1 MKKEF
6 EIYRSNFYGII
17 CMIASILSFIIGFI
31 FILARIEWSG
41 FLATVFFI
49 LFVGFMLLF
58 ALMFL
63 RPFVVATVN
72 KDKITIYDKETT
84 EIAVNDI
91 KKIELKSNLMA
102 LRVNIYTEEKVYNY
116 EWYVSRT
123 IEVKVVLQDFFE
135 NLDKEVIVDENN
147 VK

>member
-17 CMIASILSFIIGFI
+17 CMIASILSFIIGFV

-49 LFVGFMLLF
+49 LFVGFMILF
-58 ALMFL
+58 ALLFL
-63 RPFVVATVN
+63 RPFVVASVN
-72 KDKITIYDKETT
+72 KDKIIIYDKETV
-84 EIAVNDI
+84 EIPVNSI
-91 KKIELKSNLMA
+91 KKIELKNNLMS
-102 LRVNIYTEEKVYNY
+102 LKVNIYTEEKVYEY
-116 EWYVSRT
+116 EWYVSRAL
-123 IEVKVVLQDFFE
+123 EVKVVLQDFFE
-135 NLDKEVIVDENN
+135 NLDKEVILDENY